1 LDVFFLF
8 LKYGLF
14 SFYFKKNHFLLV
26 YTNYENHLCHWRFA
40 FNFDC
45 MQKFVGLVAARE
57 TCGSEVYE
65 NYKNDIIFGYD
76 RIKSCYFFPQSK
88 LHNAIQ

>member
-1 LDVFFLF
+1 
-8 LKYGLF
+8 
-14 SFYFKKNHFLLV
+14 
-26 YTNYENHLCHWRFA
+26 
-40 FNFDC
+40 